1 MYETYKVRK
10 TKHNNNNKK
19 KQTETGSTI
28 VFSDSFVSL
37 FNDEKMYMTM

>member
-1 MYETYKVRK
+1 MRL
-10 TKHNNNNKK
+10 TKLEKQNITTTTKK